1 MSRLVPTVFALV
13 VWLALWGEISV
24 INVAS
29 GVLVVAILSALFGA
43 GPRGHRLHPIAL
55 AKLLAVF
62 VWRLLSSSATV
73 VAAVLAPTPARLR
86 SGVVGVRLSQ
96 ASPLVAT
103 IVADAISLTPGTVTL
118 ETRYDD
124 EEDEDHDHG
133 GALGHGG
140 DHGHDRDHGGEGG
153 GDRRSPTRP
162 PVLFIHVL
170 GLGDPDEI
178 RTDVQ
183 RLERLVV
190 SAVTPTAPTKAVT
203 S

>member
-1 MSRLVPTVFALV
+1 MSRLVPTLFALV

-29 GVLVVAILSALFGA
+29 GVLVVAILAMLFGP
-43 GPRGHRLHPIAL
+43 GPRGHTLNPIAL
-55 AKLLAVF
+55 VKLLAVF
-62 VWRLLSSSATV
+62 VWRLVSSSVTV
-73 VAAVLAPTPARLR
+73 VAAVLSPTPARLR

-96 ASPLVAT
+96 PSPLVAT

-118 ETRYDD
+118 ETRYD
-124 EEDEDHDHG
+124 E
-133 GALGHGG
+133 G
-140 DHGHDRDHGGEGG
+140 DDRE
-153 GDRRSPTRP
+153 SPSVP
-162 PVLFIHVL
+162 PVLYIHVL
-170 GLGDPDEI
+170 GLDDPDAI

-190 SAVTPTAPTKAVT
+190 SAVTPHATPHATEQATAQETAEEDA